1 MKLLTYQDLILTIG
15 KQSIPINQEHLKQV
29 YHFAEEAHAGQKRF
43 SGEPFFQ
50 HSLHAANIIASW
62 GMDQVSIE
70 TALLHDVVEDTPLTI
85 KDLEKKFGKQ
95 LAFLVN
101 GVTNV
106 GKVKLR
112 NSLNQEFTENLRK
125 MFVAMSKDIRVVLVR
140 LADRYHNMLTLDAL
154 PKNKQKRIAL
164 ETLEIY
170 APLAER
176 LGMGEIKGE
185 LEDLAFK
192 YAYPKEY
199 RQVTRLAEE
208 HFSKAKKTTDKVILQ
223 INKLLKK
230 NRISAQ
236 VHGRPKKKYSLYCKL
251 KRPSIEGDI
260 SKIVDLVAVR
270 IITDTKLNCYKAL
283 GLVHDHFK
291 PVPHLGISDFIAQPK
306 PNGYQS
312 IHTTIFN
319 KEGQIIEVQI
329 RTQDMHEQA
338 EFGTA
343 HHSFYAEAKARG
355 ASEKSLKEG
364 TAFKVTQKMKWVQQL
379 AEWQKQTESS
389 EEFVTNL
396 KLDALSHRIYVF
408 SPLGDVYD
416 LPAEATPVD
425 FAFAIH
431 SDLGFHLQGA
441 KVNQKMVS
449 LGHSLQ
455 SGDIVEIIKSKRE
468 RQPSRDWLK
477 FVKSNKAKAE
487 IKKSLNL

>member
-1 MKLLTYQDLILTIG
+1 MKLLTYKDLILTIE
-15 KQSIPINQEHLKQV
+15 KQSIPIDQERLKQV
-29 YHFAEEAHAGQKRF
+29 YHFAEEAHAGQKRY

-50 HSLHAANIIASW
+50 HPLHVANIIASW
-62 GMDQVSIE
+62 GMDQTTIE

-85 KDLEKKFGKQ
+85 QDLEKKFGKQ
-95 LAFLVN
+95 VAFLVN
-101 GVTNV
+101 GVTNA

-140 LADRYHNMLTLDAL
+140 LADRYHNMLTLSAV
-154 PKNKQKRIAL
+154 PKKRQRRIAF
-164 ETLEIY
+164 ETIEIY

-185 LEDLAFK
+185 LEDLSFR
-192 YAYPKEY
+192 YIYPKEY
-199 RQVTRLAEE
+199 RRVSHLADQHFTR
-208 HFSKAKKTTDKVILQ
+208 AKKTTDKVILQ

-230 NRISAQ
+230 NHVSAQ
-236 VHGRPKKKYSLYCKL
+236 VGGRPKKKYSLYCKL
-251 KRPSIEGDI
+251 NRPNIDGDI
-260 SKIVDLVAVR
+260 TKINDLIAIR

-312 IHTTIFN
+312 IHTKIFN
-319 KEGQIIEVQI
+319 KEGQVIEIQI
-329 RTQDMHEQA
+329 RTRDMHEQA
-338 EFGTA
+338 EFGA
-343 HHSFYAEAKARG
+343 ACHSLYSEAKARG
-355 ASEKSLKEG
+355 VSDESLEKG
-364 TAFKVTQKMKWVQQL
+364 TAFKVTQKMNWVQQL

-389 EEFVTNL
+389 EEFVTDL

-408 SPLGDVYD
+408 SPLGDVFD

-425 FAFAIH
+425 FAFAVH

-441 KVNQKMVS
+441 KVNQKMIS
-449 LGHSLQ
+449 LDHPLQ
-455 SGDIVEIIKSKRE
+455 SGDIVEIIKSKRK
-468 RQPSRDWLK
+468 RRPSRDWLN
-477 FVKSNKAKAE
+477 FTKSNKAKAE

>member
-15 KQSIPINQEHLKQV
+15 KQSIPIDQEHLKQV

-50 HSLHAANIIASW
+50 HPLHTANIIASW
-62 GMDQVSIE
+62 GMDQASIE

-85 KDLEKKFGKQ
+85 RDVEKKFSKQ
-95 LAFLVN
+95 IAFLVN

-106 GKVKLR
+106 GRVKLR
-112 NSLNQEFTENLRK
+112 NSLDQEFTENLRK

-140 LADRYHNMLTLDAL
+140 LADRYHNMLTLNAL

-185 LEDLAFK
+185 LEDLAFM

-199 RQVTRLAEE
+199 RRVTRLAEE
-208 HFSKAKKTTDKVILQ
+208 HFNKAKRTTNKVILQ

-230 NRISAQ
+230 NHISAR
-236 VHGRPKKKYSLYCKL
+236 VDGRPKKKYSLYSKL
-251 KRPSIEGDI
+251 QRSNVNGDI
-260 SKIVDLVAVR
+260 SKIHDLIAIR
-270 IITDTKLNCYKAL
+270 IITDTKSNCYKAL
-283 GLVHDHFK
+283 GLVHDYFK

-312 IHTTIFN
+312 IHTKVFN
-319 KEGQIIEVQI
+319 HEGQIIEIQI

-338 EFGTA
+338 EFGAA
-343 HHSFYAEAKARG
+343 HHSFYAEAKAKG
-355 ASEKSLKEG
+355 ATEEALEEG
-364 TAFKVTQKMKWVQQL
+364 TAFKISQKMNWVQQL
-379 AEWQKQTESS
+379 ADWQKQTQSS

-425 FAFAIH
+425 FAFAVH
-431 SDLGFHLQGA
+431 SDLGLHLQGT

-449 LGHSLQ
+449 LDHPLQ
-455 SGDIVEIIKSKRE
+455 SGDIVEIIKRKRK
-468 RQPSRDWLK
+468 RRPSRDWLK

-487 IKKSLNL
+487 IKRSLNL

>member
-29 YHFAEEAHAGQKRF
+29 YHFAEEAHVGQKRL

-50 HSLHAANIIASW
+50 HSLHTANIIASW

-85 KDLEKKFGKQ
+85 NDLEKKFGKQ
-95 LAFLVN
+95 IAFLVN

-106 GKVKLR
+106 GRVKLR

-125 MFVAMSKDIRVVLVR
+125 MFVAMSKDIRVVLIR

-154 PKNKQKRIAL
+154 PKKKQKRIAL

-185 LEDLAFK
+185 LEDLAFR

-199 RQVTRLAEE
+199 RRVTRLAEE
-208 HFSKAKKTTDKVILQ
+208 HFKKAKKTTDKVILQ

-230 NRISAQ
+230 NHISAQ
-236 VHGRPKKKYSLYCKL
+236 VGGRPKKKYSLYCKL
-251 KRPSIEGDI
+251 NRSNIDGDI
-260 SKIVDLVAVR
+260 RKINDLIAVR

-283 GLVHDHFK
+283 GLVHDYFK

-312 IHTTIFN
+312 IHTKVFN
-319 KEGQIIEVQI
+319 KEGQVIEFQI
-329 RTQDMHEQA
+329 RTRDMHEQA
-338 EFGTA
+338 EFGAA
-343 HHSFYAEAKARG
+343 HHSFYAQAKAKG
-355 ASEKSLKEG
+355 ASEEDLEEG

-379 AEWQKQTESS
+379 ADWQKQTQSS
-389 EEFVTNL
+389 EEFVTDL

-416 LPAEATPVD
+416 LPTEATPVD
-425 FAFAIH
+425 FAFAVH

-449 LGHSLQ
+449 LDYPLQ
-455 SGDIVEIIKSKRE
+455 SGDIVEIIKRKRE
-468 RQPSRDWLK
+468 RRPSRDWLK

>member
-1 MKLLTYQDLILTIG
+1 MKLLTYQDLVLTIE
-15 KQSIPINQEHLKQV
+15 KQSIPIDQERLKQV
-29 YHFAEEAHAGQKRF
+29 YHFAEEAHASQKRY

-50 HSLHAANIIASW
+50 HPLHVASIIASW
-62 GMDQVSIE
+62 GMDQTTIE
-70 TALLHDVVEDTPLTI
+70 TALLHDVVEDTPLTVR
-85 KDLEKKFGKQ
+85 DLEKKFGKQ
-95 LAFLVN
+95 VAFLVN

-140 LADRYHNMLTLDAL
+140 LADRYHNMLTLSAV
-154 PKNKQKRIAL
+154 PKKRQRRIAL
-164 ETLEIY
+164 ETIEIY

-185 LEDLAFK
+185 LEDLSFM
-192 YAYPKEY
+192 YIYPEEY
-199 RQVTRLAEE
+199 RQVSRLADE
-208 HFSKAKKTTDKVILQ
+208 HFAKAKKTTDKVILQ
-223 INKLLKK
+223 INKLLRK
-230 NRISAQ
+230 NHISVQ

-251 KRPSIEGDI
+251 KRPDIDGDI
-260 SKIVDLVAVR
+260 TKINDLIAIR
-270 IITDTKLNCYKAL
+270 IITDTKLNCYKIL
-283 GLVHDHFK
+283 GLVHDYFK

-312 IHTTIFN
+312 IHTKVFN
-319 KEGQIIEVQI
+319 KKGQVIEIQI

-338 EFGTA
+338 EFGA
-343 HHSFYAEAKARG
+343 ARHSLYSEAKARG
-355 ASEKSLKEG
+355 VSDKFLEKG
-364 TAFKVTQKMKWVQQL
+364 TAFKVTQKMNWIQQL
-379 AEWQKQTESS
+379 AKWQKQTGSS
-389 EEFVTNL
+389 EEFVTDL

-441 KVNQKMVS
+441 KVNQKMIS
-449 LGHSLQ
+449 LDYPLQ
-455 SGDIVEIIKSKRE
+455 SGDIVEIIKSKRK
-468 RQPSRDWLK
+468 RKPSRDWLN